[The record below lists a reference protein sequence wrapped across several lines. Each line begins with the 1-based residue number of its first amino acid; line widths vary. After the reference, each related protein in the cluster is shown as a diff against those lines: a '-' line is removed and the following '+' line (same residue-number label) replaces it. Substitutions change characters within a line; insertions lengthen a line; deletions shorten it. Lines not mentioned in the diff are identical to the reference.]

1 MRDTMESHKELMH
14 SYLCESLRELMTRSL
29 FEKITIK
36 QICDR
41 AGVIRAT
48 FYNYFD
54 DKYDCLNAIVKLDLG
69 TVTEEENIEQVIRNV
84 LTTIENNRAFYKAA
98 YRVTGQNS
106 FEDMV
111 RSNLAASLKAF
122 LELHRR
128 EDRLSR
134 YSNDL
139 LSRYY
144 AECIAFDIR
153 EFVFHEEAVQG
164 VEGMTHM
171 VIDLM
176 RNSLVDLL

>member
-1 MRDTMESHKELMH
+1 MESHKELMR
-14 SYLCESLRELMTRSL
+14 SYLCESLRELMVRSL

-54 DKYDCLNAIVKLDLG
+54 DKYDCLGSIVRQDIG
-69 TVTEEENIEQVIRNV
+69 TLAEDEDIESFIRRVLQTIEENRD
-84 LTTIENNRAFYKAA
+84 FYKAA
-98 YRVTGQNS
+98 YQVTGQNS
-106 FEDMV
+106 FEEMV
-111 RSNLAASLKAF
+111 RNSLAEFLNAYLDKRRKESL
-122 LELHRR
+122 LP
-128 EDRLSR
+128 R

-144 AECIAFDIR
+144 SECIAFDIR
-153 EFVFHEEAVQG
+153 EFVFHEEQMQG
-164 VEGMTHM
+164 VEGMTRM

-176 RNSLVDLL
+176 HTSLVDLLR

>member
-1 MRDTMESHKELMH
+1 MESHKELMH
-14 SYLCESLRELMTRSL
+14 SYLCESLRELMTRSV

-41 AGVIRAT
+41 TGVIRAT

-54 DKYDCLNAIVKLDLG
+54 DKYDCLNAIVKHDISEFSRE
-69 TVTEEENIEQVIRNV
+69 TNTEAAVRRVLSEIDRN
-84 LTTIENNRAFYKAA
+84 RDFYRAA
-98 YRVTGQNS
+98 YNVTGQNG

-111 RSNLAASLKAF
+111 RRNLAAQLKEY
-122 LELHRR
+122 L
-128 EDRLSR
+128 DRNRKPSAMNA

-139 LSRYY
+139 LARYF

-153 EFVFHEEAVQG
+153 EFVFREDDARG
-164 VEGMTHM
+164 VDGMTQM

-176 RNSLVDLL
+176 RTSLVDLLG

>member
-1 MRDTMESHKELMH
+1 MRADMERHKGLMH
-14 SYLCESLRELMTRSL
+14 SYLCESLRELMTKAL

-54 DKYDCLNAIVKLDLG
+54 DKYDCLNAIVKMDIG
-69 TVTEEENIEQVIRNV
+69 ANTEEADIEQVIRQV
-84 LTTIENNRAFYKAA
+84 LTTIDQNREFYKAA
-98 YRVTGQNS
+98 YRVVGQNS

-111 RSNLAASLKAF
+111 RTNLAVTLKAY
-122 LELHRR
+122 LDAHRR
-128 EDRLSR
+128 EDRLKQ
-134 YSNDL
+134 YSNEL

-153 EFVFHEEAVQG
+153 EFVFQREEIQG

-176 RNSLVDLL
+176 QNSLVDLL

>member
-1 MRDTMESHKELMH
+1 MVMESHKELMR
-14 SYLCESLRELMTRSL
+14 SYLCESLRELMVRSL

-84 LTTIENNRAFYKAA
+84 LTTIEKNRAFYKAA

-111 RSNLAASLKAF
+111 RGNLAASL
-122 LELHRR
+122 R
-128 EDRLSR
+128 
-134 YSNDL
+134 
-139 LSRYY
+139 
-144 AECIAFDIR
+144 
-153 EFVFHEEAVQG
+153 VP
-164 VEGMTHM
+164 
-171 VIDLM
+171 
-176 RNSLVDLL
+176 